1 MTKNIIFVI
10 IVLMILVSHGI
21 IGGAIG
27 SFFPQNPLLAF
38 FMGLLSHFIFDAI
51 PHWHYQVKSI
61 SSKADSPK
69 GVFKIG
75 WGLALDSFKICLDFF
90 LGFLLAMLIFG
101 KGDYS
106 NYSVF
111 AGTLGGVFPD
121 AIMLLSFVWRNKI
134 VLAFQKFHFFIHT
147 DIYLDSHPVFGPLT
161 QAVIVSAVVALAK
174 ILV

>member
-1 MTKNIIFVI
+1 
-10 IVLMILVSHGI
+10 MILVSHGI
-21 IGGAIG
+21 IGGAVG
-27 SFFPQNPLLAF
+27 SLFPQNPLLAF
-38 FMGLLSHFIFDAI
+38 FAGLVSHFVFDAI

-69 GVFKIG
+69 GVFKVG

-106 NYSVF
+106 DYSVF
-111 AGTLGGVFPD
+111 AGALGGVFPD

-134 VLAFQKFHFFIHT
+134 ILAFQKFHSYVHT
-147 DIYLDSHPVFGPLT
+147 DVYLDSRPVFGPLT
-161 QAVIVSAVVALAK
+161 QIAAVLAVVILAK
-174 ILV
+174 VVLK